1 MLRDDIAAY
10 LVRIDFDSDS
20 RLRRARDIYYL
31 RPDLWSASEVQAAE
45 YYEKII
51 RKIVHDLYCLLQKN
65 D

>member
-10 LVRIDFDSDS
+10 LVRIDFESSD

-31 RPDLWSASEVQAAE
+31 RPDTWAAQELAACE

-51 RKIVHDLYCLLQKN
+51 HKICHDIYCLLQKT